1 LSGKKRSHHIAG
13 AAADAAAGAGSS
25 TTRTLWV
32 ISDGT
37 AGMRFQALA
46 LAAGLSAARQSIDAG
61 CDEFIV
67 TPPPVL
73 RHMPRL
79 ARWLPPASLLRM
91 LARRCPQLPLSVGFP
106 DLIITCG
113 RRMAGL
119 SMALR
124 RLAGGSG
131 CRTIHIQDPRLPAN
145 CFDILIVPRH
155 DPARGPNVI
164 TTMASLNRLTTE
176 TIEAAAQKL
185 DAKWTA
191 LPTPRVAVL
200 LGGDNRRYRI
210 SDNMAD
216 DMAQRLAAFAT
227 ASGTSLALIPSR
239 RTPPTVIQ
247 RLSQRLGGARIAI
260 ATAED
265 ANPYPGILGAADAI
279 VVTSDSV
286 NMASEAAL
294 TGKPL
299 LIAAW
304 REETGRIAAFHQAM
318 MMAGHS
324 APLGHDLP
332 STSFTP
338 LDEMPDIIA
347 RIDQLLGDG

>member
-1 LSGKKRSHHIAG
+1 
-13 AAADAAAGAGSS
+13 
-25 TTRTLWV
+25 
-32 ISDGT
+32 
-37 AGMRFQALA
+37 
-46 LAAGLSAARQSIDAG
+46 
-61 CDEFIV
+61 
-67 TPPPVL
+67 
-73 RHMPRL
+73 
-79 ARWLPPASLLRM
+79 
-91 LARRCPQLPLSVGFP
+91 
-106 DLIITCG
+106 
-113 RRMAGL
+113 
-119 SMALR
+119 
-124 RLAGGSG
+124 
-131 CRTIHIQDPRLPAN
+131 
-145 CFDILIVPRH
+145 
-155 DPARGPNVI
+155 
-164 TTMASLNRLTTE
+164 
-176 TIEAAAQKL
+176 
-185 DAKWTA
+185 
-191 LPTPRVAVL
+191 
-200 LGGDNRRYRI
+200 
-210 SDNMAD
+210 MAD
-216 DMAQRLAAFAT
+216 DMAQRLAAFAI

-265 ANPYPGILGAADAI
+265 ANPYPGILGAADTI